1 MKRDTIHLLVSFDQ
15 NYTGPFQVMVKSL
28 AASNPSED
36 FYIWLLHSAIP
47 DGTLRELEQYC
58 AANRMLLTPVSVDRA
73 LFETAPVSKTYP
85 QEMYYRLLAPLLLP
99 DTLERV
105 LYLDPDILVINPV
118 RPLWELSLGEH
129 TFAAASHSGVFALIN
144 DVNRARLGQEHDYFN
159 TGVLL
164 IGLRKARSLIKA
176 DAIFQCVREQ
186 AERLLLPDQDVFNV
200 LYGDQTLQVDDA
212 VWNYDARYFSAYLM
226 RSDGQCTMDWVKD
239 SKEIIPDE
247 ATAPVVCRIFELCA
261 AGKGPN
267 QIARI
272 LTREQ
277 TLNPTN
283 QYYQATGTACN
294 HLDTTRPYSW
304 CGKTVA
310 NILENI
316 VYLGHTLSMKHTTLS
331 YKNKKQIK
339 RPESEQIL
347 VKNTHAPLVSQEL
360 WEIVQEVRRHKRRPP
375 KHMEEPNLFSGLVYC
390 SDCGQYLVLCRTEKM
405 REDQYYFRC
414 STYGKRG
421 KDACT
426 PHQIREADLKQIV
439 LDDLRRVTHFA
450 RMKERQFAEYINQKN
465 TLELRREINRVQ
477 KELDAMRRRDGELST
492 LFKRLYEDNVLGR
505 VTNEQFRMLSVD
517 YNAEQ
522 KELESAIP
530 AKEEQL
536 ERLKASVANVD
547 AFIEK
552 AKQYTAIDELTPQLL
567 RLFIQRIEIGERS
580 KKHSRSAGQSVRI
593 VYRDIGALDTPMREG
608 DHAPRMTKEI
618 TEKEA
623 IIRLLA

>member
-1 MKRDTIHLLVSFDQ
+1 MASQKYNILYGRLSQEDERQGESNSIHNQKLFLEKYAADNGFENTLFLADDGYSGTNFERPAWKKIVEMIENSEVETLIVKDLSRLGRE
-15 NYTGPFQVMVKSL
+15 YLQVGQL
-28 AASNPSED
+28 
-36 FYIWLLHSAIP
+36 
-47 DGTLRELEQYC
+47 TELYFPEKGVRFI
-58 AANRMLLTPVSVDRA
+58 AVNDSVDSLVESSNDFNPIRNWANELHAKDTSKKVRA
-73 LFETAPVSKTYP
+73 
-85 QEMYYRLLAPLLLP
+85 
-99 DTLERV
+99 
-105 LYLDPDILVINPV
+105 
-118 RPLWELSLGEH
+118 
-129 TFAAASHSGVFALIN
+129 
-144 DVNRARLGQEHDYFN
+144 
-159 TGVLL
+159 
-164 IGLRKARSLIKA
+164 IKKM
-176 DAIFQCVREQ
+176 Q
-186 AERLLLPDQDVFNV
+186 AERGERSGSKPP
-200 LYGDQTLQVDDA
+200 YGYKKKD
-212 VWNYDARYFSAYLM
+212 
-226 RSDGQCTMDWVKD
+226 KD
-239 SKEIIPDE
+239 SKEIVPDE
-247 ATAPVVCRIFELCA
+247 ATAPVVCRMFELCA

-277 TLNPTN
+277 ILNPTN
-283 QYYQATGTACN
+283 QYYQETGKNCN

-304 CGKTVA
+304 SGKTVA

-316 VYLGHTLSMKHTTLS
+316 VYLGHTLSLQRTTLS
-331 YKNKKQIK
+331 YKNKKQIR

-347 VKNTHAPLVSQEL
+347 VKNTHAPLISQEL
-360 WEIVQEVRRHKRRPP
+360 WDIVRDVRAHKRRPP

-390 SDCGQYLVLCRTEKM
+390 SDCGQYLTLCRTEKM

-421 KDACT
+421 KEACT
-426 PHQIREADLKQIV
+426 PHQIREVDLKQIV

-465 TLELRREINRVQ
+465 TMELRREINRVQ

-492 LFKRLYEDNVLGR
+492 LFKRRYEDNVLGR
-505 VTNEQFRMLSVD
+505 VTNEQFRMLSAD
-517 YNAEQ
+517 YNGEQ

-530 AKEEQL
+530 AREEQL

-608 DHAPRMTKEI
+608 DHAPHMAKQI
-618 TEKEA
+618 TEKEE
-623 IIRLLA
+623 IMRLLA

>member
-1 MKRDTIHLLVSFDQ
+1 M
-15 NYTGPFQVMVKSL
+15 
-28 AASNPSED
+28 
-36 FYIWLLHSAIP
+36 
-47 DGTLRELEQYC
+47 EQ
-58 AANRMLLTPVSVDRA
+58 
-73 LFETAPVSKTYP
+73 
-85 QEMYYRLLAPLLLP
+85 
-99 DTLERV
+99 
-105 LYLDPDILVINPV
+105 I
-118 RPLWELSLGEH
+118 
-129 TFAAASHSGVFALIN
+129 
-144 DVNRARLGQEHDYFN
+144 
-159 TGVLL
+159 
-164 IGLRKARSLIKA
+164 
-176 DAIFQCVREQ
+176 
-186 AERLLLPDQDVFNV
+186 
-200 LYGDQTLQVDDA
+200 
-212 VWNYDARYFSAYLM
+212 
-226 RSDGQCTMDWVKD
+226 
-239 SKEIIPDE
+239 
-247 ATAPVVCRIFELCA
+247 
-261 AGKGPN
+261 
-267 QIARI
+267 
-272 LTREQ
+272 
-277 TLNPTN
+277 LNPTN

-304 CGKTVA
+304 SGKTVA

-331 YKNKKQIK
+331 YKNKKQLR

-390 SDCGQYLVLCRTEKM
+390 SDCGQCLVLCRTEKM

-450 RMKERQFAEYINQKN
+450 RMKERQFAQYINQKN
-465 TLELRREINRVQ
+465 
-477 KELDAMRRRDGELST
+477 A

-505 VTNEQFRMLSVD
+505 VTNEQFRMLATD

-552 AKQYTAIDELTPQLL
+552 AKQYTTIDELTPQLL

-580 KKHSRSAGQSVRI
+580 KKHSRSASQSVRI

-608 DHAPRMTKEI
+608 DSAPHMTKQI
-618 TEKEA
+618 ADKEE